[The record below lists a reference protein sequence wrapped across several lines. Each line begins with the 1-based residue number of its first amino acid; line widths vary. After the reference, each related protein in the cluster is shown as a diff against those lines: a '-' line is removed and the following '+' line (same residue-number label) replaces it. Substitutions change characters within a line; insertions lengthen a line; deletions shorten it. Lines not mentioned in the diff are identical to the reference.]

1 MHENNT
7 RENDSEKSM
16 VFSRNFIPSTADPD
30 YFKHMFTIFNHILIL
45 KIDLS
50 TKQSVQVK

>member
-16 VFSRNFIPSTADPD
+16 VFSRIFIPSTADPD
-30 YFKHMFTIFNHILIL
+30 YFKHMFTVFNHILIL